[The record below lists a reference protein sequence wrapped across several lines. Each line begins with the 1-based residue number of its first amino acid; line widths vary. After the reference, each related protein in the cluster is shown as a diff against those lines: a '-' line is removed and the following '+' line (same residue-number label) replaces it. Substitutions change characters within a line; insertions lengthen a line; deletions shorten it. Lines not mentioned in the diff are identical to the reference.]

1 MKIRKKALVAMS
13 GGVDSSVTLLLMKQQ
28 GYDCVGAMMKLFEID
43 EFHAG
48 SAGSAGTSA
57 GSEQTCGS
65 LKDADDARAAAGA
78 IGVPFNIYDFSSDF
92 KQCVLARFVGA
103 YIDGA
108 TPNPC
113 IECNRY
119 LKFDKLYSCAEQLG
133 MDYYATGHY
142 ARIERDDE
150 SGRYLLKKAL
160 DETKDQSYVLYSLTQ
175 EKLARTIFPLG
186 GYRKQQVREIA
197 AQHGFVNASKKDSQD
212 ICFVREGDYASFI
225 EQYTDKVF
233 EDGDFIDTQGNVLGR
248 HKGLI
253 RYTVGQRK
261 GLGISLN
268 KPMYVQSKNT
278 SDNTVTLCEDGELYT
293 TKLNAH
299 DINWIAYD
307 KVESPIRVMAKI
319 RYAHVPEWATVTPIS
334 HDTAT
339 IEFDEPQ
346 RAIAKGQAVVMY
358 NGDVVIGGGTIG

>member
-1 MKIRKKALVAMS
+1 MSKKALVAMS

-28 GYDCVGAMMKLFEID
+28 GYECVGAMMKLFEND
-43 EFHAG
+43 EFN
-48 SAGSAGTSA
+48 T

-65 LKDADDARAAAGA
+65 LKDADDARKAAEA
-78 IGVPFNIYDFSSDF
+78 IGAPFNIYDFSSDF

-119 LKFDKLYSCAEQLG
+119 LKFDKLYSCALDLG
-133 MDYYATGHY
+133 MDCYATGHY
-142 ARIERDDE
+142 ARIERDND

-186 GYRKQQVREIA
+186 GYRKQEVREIA
-197 AQHGFVNASKKDSQD
+197 AEHGFVNAQKKDSQD

-225 EQYTDKVF
+225 EQYTDRTF
-233 EDGDFIDTQGNVLGR
+233 DEGNFIDTQGNILGR
-248 HKGLI
+248 HKGFI
-253 RYTVGQRK
+253 RYTIGQRK

-268 KPMYVQSKNT
+268 KPMYVQSKST
-278 SDNTVTLCEDGELYT
+278 LDNTVTLCEDNELYT
-293 TKLNAH
+293 TALNAH
-299 DINWIAYD
+299 DINWIAHD
-307 KVESPIRVMAKI
+307 KVENPLRIKAKI
-319 RYAHVPEWATVTPIS
+319 RYAHTPQWATVTP
-334 HDTAT
+334 TAHNT
-339 IEFDEPQ
+339 AKIEFDEPQ

-358 NGDVVIGGGTIG
+358 DDNIVVGGGTIG